1 MSIFKLNN
9 FTAGKEGPFVH
20 IASISATL
28 LSKLVRGFQG
38 IYENESRT
46 TEMLAAACA
55 AGVASCFAAPV
66 GGKFLTFTHLLA
78 FTSYNIFHFSHTITI
93 YKRKIRYKKK

>member
-1 MSIFKLNN
+1 MSYILLYI
-9 FTAGKEGPFVH
+9 GKEGPFVH

-66 GGKFLTFTHLLA
+66 GGKKLLLVLLFIFTIFLL
-78 FTSYNIFHFSHTITI
+78 
-93 YKRKIRYKKK
+93 